1 MGSLLVSRVLPAS
14 TSARR
19 RLVGSSTRRLV
30 DSRVRSCH
38 AGPGKG
44 ESAKALRAL
53 CLAVAC
59 GSSLSDRGLAARLSF
74 AKGARKRPAE
84 IGSAGR
90 RMDASPRRCAERRA
104 PPLSFPLLSARRGPL
119 RTQVLGPRRSAGAGP
134 PPPRL
139 LRSALSPP
147 AAACRSARLSRLAF
161 GHVGSWAR
169 GLVGSAL
176 RRRETREDRN
186 YNTDRAPSS
195 SSQLHSP
202 PHDPMTR
209 SPLKEDGSS
218 SERSSSPAGLVGSWA
233 SLSPR
238 CSKSSDRFHRCC
250 NCRLIAVPLAQS
262 RSRLPDDDALTS
274 TGTVCYSLDPIPTVV
289 FKSEQR
295 RQMCK

>member
-19 RLVGSSTRRLV
+19 LVDSSTRRLSSAKL
-30 DSRVRSCH
+30 SRRPWK
-38 AGPGKG
+38 GGKR
-44 ESAKALRAL
+44 ESAPCSVL
-53 CLAVAC
+53 
-59 GSSLSDRGLAARLSF
+59 GRGLWLLPLRSRPRSSALFCKGSPQETGGDRIGRPADGRLPAPLRRAPSAAAFLSF
-74 AKGARKRPAE
+74 AFSATRSFKDPSPWPPAE
-84 IGSAGR
+84 CGG
-90 RMDASPRRCAERRA
+90 
-104 PPLSFPLLSARRGPL
+104 
-119 RTQVLGPRRSAGAGP
+119 RSAAAET
-134 PPPRL
+134 
-139 LRSALSPP
+139 SALCSV
-147 AAACRSARLSRLAF
+147 AACRRLPLCSSLAF
-161 GHVGSWAR
+161 GLRSRRLVGSWAR

-250 NCRLIAVPLAQS
+250 NCRLIEVPPAQS

>member
-147 AAACRSARLSRLAF
+147 AALLVSR
-161 GHVGSWAR
+161 VWPSVTSAR
-169 GLVGSAL
+169 GLVGSWAL
-176 RRRETREDRN
+176 LCDGERQEKTETTTQTERRLLLRSCIHR
-186 YNTDRAPSS
+186 
-195 SSQLHSP
+195 
-202 PHDPMTR
+202 PMTR
-209 SPLKEDGSS
+209 
-218 SERSSSPAGLVGSWA
+218 
-233 SLSPR
+233 
-238 CSKSSDRFHRCC
+238 
-250 NCRLIAVPLAQS
+250 
-262 RSRLPDDDALTS
+262 
-274 TGTVCYSLDPIPTVV
+274 
-289 FKSEQR
+289 
-295 RQMCK
+295 